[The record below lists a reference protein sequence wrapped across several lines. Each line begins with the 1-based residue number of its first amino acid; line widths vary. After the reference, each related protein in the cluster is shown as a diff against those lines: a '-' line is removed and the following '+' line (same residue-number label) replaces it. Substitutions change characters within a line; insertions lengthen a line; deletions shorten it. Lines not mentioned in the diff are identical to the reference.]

1 MDRLYRRVRMRMEE
15 RQEEQQEIRR
25 GRKSGVQAI
34 IIFHGITFLDFLGA
48 AREPRP
54 VFISSSGFLDKK
66 GKRKMNTIK
75 RDVYVLRN
83 TIKIPIEVTKGTDML
98 GLEFAVR
105 DYEIP
110 ATAAAVAYV
119 YHKSMDKPK
128 GTLCDVDNSVI
139 SFTPSGD
146 FFAVGMNELQ
156 IRVINDGK
164 SLISFKETIKCSDTM
179 GFPDDEEEKQKTLV
193 EQLLTKVGK
202 EEGDRKTADDTE
214 REERIAA
221 DDAEKKARIAEEN
234 ARAEADEAIRA
245 NRIVTLDEIDLVT
258 EEGFFVDALAVKE
271 LNSNL
276 TKTNTVLENRK
287 PIFID
292 STAQGTAN
300 LDTNSF
306 LKAGVTYAFIV
317 IVSSNISSESYK
329 QEIAC
334 ALNNVNMGNNGNY
347 YKLVS
352 TFTGKCSKGDK
363 LHITSYKNG
372 GTWTL
377 FATRAIFI
385 PVS

>member
-1 MDRLYRRVRMRMEE
+1 
-15 RQEEQQEIRR
+15 
-25 GRKSGVQAI
+25 
-34 IIFHGITFLDFLGA
+34 
-48 AREPRP
+48 
-54 VFISSSGFLDKK
+54 
-66 GKRKMNTIK
+66 MNTIK

-271 LNSNL
+271 LNSKL
-276 TKTNTVLENRK
+276 SVYVLEEKECSPKDTGENQWKYRK
-287 PIFID
+287 WSNGSVEIWRIGGNVDTFTVSRSSANGIYYSDEIVWYPIDMPLKITKIDQILATIDRKGNDGLSNVNIVNAFTENGYPFIKFII
-292 STAQGTAN
+292 TAN
-300 LDTNSF
+300 RTGQF
-306 LKAGVTYAFIV
+306 K
-317 IVSSNISSESYK
+317 
-329 QEIAC
+329 
-334 ALNNVNMGNNGNY
+334 
-347 YKLVS
+347 VS
-352 TFTGKCSKGDK
+352 TNFYIQARWK
-363 LHITSYKNG
+363 
-372 GTWTL
+372 
-377 FATRAIFI
+377 
-385 PVS
+385 

>member
-1 MDRLYRRVRMRMEE
+1 MKIVSGRTGSPHVTSQQF
-15 RQEEQQEIRR
+15 RQMLEGIIGQGSYIITSGENLKPELSSNNLLKIR
-25 GRKSGVQAI
+25 SGMMAH
-34 IIFHGITFLDFLGA
+34 HGC
-48 AREPRP
+48 
-54 VFISSSGFLDKK
+54 ISCVDIGTYD
-66 GKRKMNTIK
+66 
-75 RDVYVLRN
+75 
-83 TIKIPIEVTKGTDML
+83 EVTLTNGSQGMKRIDLIVNRYTRNAETEVENCSWEVIQGTPVASNP
-98 GLEFAVR
+98 AV
-105 DYEIP
+105 P
-110 ATAAAVAYV
+110 AYT
-119 YHKSMDKPK
+119 SGNLQNGD
-128 GTLCDVDNSVI
+128 LVDECPAFEVHYD
-139 SFTPSGD
+139 G
-146 FFAVGMNELQ
+146 
-156 IRVINDGK
+156 INVTEVK
-164 SLISFKETIKCSDTM
+164 SLLS
-179 GFPDDEEEKQKTLV
+179 V
-193 EQLLTKVGK
+193 
-202 EEGDRKTADDTE
+202 ADG
-214 REERIAA
+214 
-221 DDAEKKARIAEEN
+221 
-234 ARAEADEAIRA
+234 
-245 NRIVTLDEIDLVT
+245 LS
-258 EEGFFVDALAVKE
+258 E
-271 LNSNL
+271 LSSNL

-377 FATRAIFI
+377 FVTRAIFI